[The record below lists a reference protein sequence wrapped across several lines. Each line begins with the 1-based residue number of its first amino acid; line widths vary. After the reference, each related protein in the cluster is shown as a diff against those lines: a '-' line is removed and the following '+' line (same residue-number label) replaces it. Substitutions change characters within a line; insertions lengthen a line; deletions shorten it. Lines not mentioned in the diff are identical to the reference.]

1 MMKSE
6 VFDLLR
12 DLPEDLDIDKFIYTL
27 YVRCQ
32 FELGIA
38 AADAGEEI
46 SHEEFENL
54 SEEWLK

>member
-27 YVRCQ
+27 YVRRQ
-32 FELGIA
+32 IELGIA

-46 SHEEFENL
+46 SHEEFDNL
-54 SEEWLK
+54 SEECLK